1 MYESQGVEI
10 REAMT
15 SAKPRDKL
23 HDGRT
28 AQGRLRCRLQN
39 AKFRRS
45 EMNQVDSQ
53 DKEDY
58 SHMIQGQGKLQEAF
72 NEILRVPQS
81 ESGAKDIHVKWV

>member
-28 AQGRLRCRLQN
+28 AQGGLRCRLQN

-45 EMNQVDSQ
+45 KTNQVDSQ

-72 NEILRVPQS
+72 MKFCDSPSPKVVRKIYM
-81 ESGAKDIHVKWV
+81 